1 MTPSTPRRA
10 RIAVAAAL
18 LALAACQTVKFKTQ
32 LPESGRRYEQ
42 RVSFWFWGLA
52 GKQDVDLDAA
62 CPEGAA
68 SWQNQQTFGDLL
80 FDLFTLGIYAPRTVT
95 VTCAE
100 VRR

>member
-1 MTPSTPRRA
+1 MRRP
-10 RIAVAAAL
+10 
-18 LALAACQTVKFKTQ
+18 LALAFLFLALGACQTVKFQTAA
-32 LPESGRRYEQ
+32 PESGRRYEQ
-42 RVSFWFWGLA
+42 RVSFWFWGLM
-52 GKQDVDLDAA
+52 GKHDVDLDAA

-80 FDLFTLGIYAPRTVT
+80 FDLVTLGIYAPRTVT

>member
-1 MTPSTPRRA
+1 MHTRA
-10 RIAVAAAL
+10 LVAVAA
-18 LALAACQTVKFKTQ
+18 LALAGCHAVRYDAGRAPSQRRWEKTIHFWAWGFQ
-32 LPESGRRYEQ
+32 GDGR
-42 RVSFWFWGLA
+42 
-52 GKQDVDLDAA
+52 VDLDAA

-80 FDLFTLGIYAPRTVT
+80 LDLFTLGIYVPRTIT